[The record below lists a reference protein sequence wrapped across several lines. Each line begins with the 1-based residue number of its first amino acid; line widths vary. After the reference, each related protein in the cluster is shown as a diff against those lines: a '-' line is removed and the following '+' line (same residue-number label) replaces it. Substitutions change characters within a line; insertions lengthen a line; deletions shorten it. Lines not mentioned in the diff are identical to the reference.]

1 MSFPKLNWQ
10 RFLIAA
16 GISLCVP
23 LLALAVSQRAAAC
36 GGGPAM
42 EGGKMPPYLR
52 SVNLSEAQRD
62 KVFEIMH
69 GQAPVM
75 RDKAKAARN
84 AEAALRQLV
93 ISPDYS
99 DSKAQVLADS
109 AARAMAEMSLARAK
123 SERLVY
129 EVLTPEQRKQVAER
143 KAFDEPPMAGRGDGP
158 RRGERGDHGGEP
170 RQLPGR

>member
-1 MSFPKLNWQ
+1 MNFPKFNWQ
-10 RFLIAA
+10 RFGVAA

-23 LLALAVSQRAAAC
+23 LFALAVNQRAAAC
-36 GGGPAM
+36 GGGAAM
-42 EGGKMPPYLR
+42 EGGKMPPFLR
-52 SVNLSEAQRD
+52 TVSLSEAQRD
-62 KVFEIMH
+62 KVFQIMH

-84 AEAALRQLV
+84 AEAALRQLA
-93 ISPDYS
+93 ISQDYS
-99 DSKAQVLADS
+99 ESKAQMLADG
-109 AARAMAEMSLARAK
+109 AARAMAEMSLARTK

-158 RRGERGDHGGEP
+158 RCGERGDHGGEP
-170 RQLPGR
+170 RQPPGR